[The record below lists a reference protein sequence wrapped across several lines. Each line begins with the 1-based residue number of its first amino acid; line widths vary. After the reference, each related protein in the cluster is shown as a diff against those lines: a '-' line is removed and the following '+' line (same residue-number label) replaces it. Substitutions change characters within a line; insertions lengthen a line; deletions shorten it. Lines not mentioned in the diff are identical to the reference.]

1 MSKKRLIVRIKTISR
16 PVSDRNS
23 NELLAIGF
31 ANDAEAYIGAAQ
43 QLEDFRSFG
52 ELSRKVGDGG
62 NRKGGISWG
71 CLTPPLLHRRSDMPC
86 SMITSPS

>member
-1 MSKKRLIVRIKTISR
+1 MKKCHPPPGRARAEGEEVSKKPPIFRIKTLSR
-16 PVSDRNS
+16 PVPDRKT

-52 ELSRKVGDGG
+52 PRYFLSVTLS
-62 NRKGGISWG
+62 N
-71 CLTPPLLHRRSDMPC
+71 CF
-86 SMITSPS
+86 